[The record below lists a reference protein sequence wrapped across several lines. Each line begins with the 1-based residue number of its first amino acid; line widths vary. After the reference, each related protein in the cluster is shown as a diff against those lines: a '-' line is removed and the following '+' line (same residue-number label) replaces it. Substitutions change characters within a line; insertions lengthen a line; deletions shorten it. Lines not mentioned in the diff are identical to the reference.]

1 MKQNKHFCQ
10 LILLLLLLVFS
21 SLTFAWNRSIELGIG
36 HSHDPNGTRY
46 YNSGLFLSGD
56 FLPLWDS
63 CWYKFTLNATL
74 GQWYTTVP
82 NSKYLTT
89 GAVSLALRLYPNNFE
104 YRPYL
109 LGSVGPAI
117 LSSKN
122 FGVNQQGAN
131 LAFQCN
137 AGLGIEYK
145 QYDVNLRMAHISN
158 AGLVHPNE
166 GFNVLY
172 VLSVGYLFM

>member
-1 MKQNKHFCQ
+1 MKNSHFFKII
-10 LILLLLLLVFS
+10 LIFLLSTFS
-21 SLTFAWNRSIELGIG
+21 TASFAWNRSIELGIG

-63 CWYKFTLNATL
+63 CWYKFTLNGTL
-74 GQWYTTVP
+74 GQWYTTAP

-89 GAVSLALRLYPNNFE
+89 AAVALALRVYPNNYE

-122 FGVNQQGAN
+122 FGVNKQGSN
-131 LAFQCN
+131 LSFQVN

-145 QYDVNLRMAHISN
+145 QYDVNLRLTHISN
-158 AGLVHPNE
+158 AHLAHPDN